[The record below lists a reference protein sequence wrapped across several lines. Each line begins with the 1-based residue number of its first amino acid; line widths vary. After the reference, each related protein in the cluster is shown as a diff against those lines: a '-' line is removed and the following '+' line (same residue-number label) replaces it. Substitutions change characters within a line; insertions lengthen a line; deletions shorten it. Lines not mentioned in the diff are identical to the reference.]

1 MKRNIVL
8 LFLRFQTSHENF
20 ISNFSIAWTRN
31 FTFRDFELATRFLK
45 QKSGNN
51 SSRLLERWLVAWLK
65 KNFFNRGKWMTLI
78 A

>member
-1 MKRNIVL
+1 MKRYIIL
-8 LFLRFQTSHENF
+8 LFLGFQTSHENF

-31 FTFRDFELATRFLK
+31 FTFRDFELAIRFLK
-45 QKSGNN
+45 QKSGN